1 MEYWEFLI
9 QKEGDRAWLPLE
21 SPSVE
26 ILEGRYRVVARSSR
40 PNTDV
45 EIRLTHQSIEAGAKK
60 RRVQKRHHRTN
71 KDGLMVV
78 FPFTTL
84 QPGLWELS
92 CIGDLMSDLLGNT
105 WKYSIEL
112 EVLPVDSDAGGESD
126 WEGQPPS
133 TAEAASPAASESETI
148 SPQPVTPSPPLT
160 LILDRETHVAYQGQP
175 IMLSGRVELAE
186 ATGDAEVRAY
196 QLQVCLLNPQ
206 NAESIQ
212 EVYVSLPLVPLPL
225 TFQSALELPSAPSLR
240 LMLGEVNLREVLSSD
255 TQSPVLDTQG
265 FTVAMGVNELIQTL
279 SQRTTPQEEPS
290 RAGASSDP
298 VDAEPVAPKPVDL
311 FFFDLVNQP
320 KDDRAIV
327 ELQPSPKQPLPPQ
340 LYQERSEPL
349 ERTPPK
355 SPQLP
360 LFLKPQ
366 PAEVPEPPP
375 AEAEKMEPE
384 TSEAETIPFPLE
396 IPTSEPSGAELLQK
410 MPPEAEEAFKALRLQ
425 DRFVERLSA
434 IARAYVVAESLEEAQ
449 GDAVESVE
457 EDSTET
463 LDILPSAAE
472 EEQTLP
478 NEEET
483 AVEPLPE
490 TEPEV
495 MLAQLGADSE
505 ADEVVVDDELFVSP
519 GAAQL
524 LPLEEKG
531 EVRTEGSQALNVNL
545 PAPLPISQVNPRVLP
560 EEEPIPTPA
569 LQVPLEDLVAGEVL
583 QIGVKLPQVESRLFV
598 KLWLQ
603 DRQTRSLLEGP
614 RLLTDL
620 TPDLFGHL
628 EAQTELV
635 VPFGCMEIQI
645 EAIAVEVTTQRE
657 SHKVTLNRM
666 ILPPDLPDFSLD
678 EFEMS

>member
-78 FPFTTL
+78 FPFTSL

-112 EVLPVDSDAGGESD
+112 EVLPVDSDAGAESD

-148 SPQPVTPSPPLT
+148 SPQPVTPSPPLA

-175 IMLSGRVELAE
+175 MILSGRVELAQ
-186 ATGDAEVRAY
+186 AAGGAQNDAEVRAY

-212 EVYVSLPLVPLPL
+212 EVYVSLPLASLPL
-225 TFQSALELPSAPSLR
+225 TFQYALELPSTPSLR

-279 SQRTTPQEEPS
+279 SQRTTPPEEPS
-290 RAGASSDP
+290 RGDP
-298 VDAEPVAPKPVDL
+298 VDAELPTPKPVDL

-320 KDDRAIV
+320 KGDRAIV

-340 LYQERSEPL
+340 LYQERSEPS

-366 PAEVPEPPP
+366 PAEVPQPPP
-375 AEAEKMEPE
+375 AEAEETEPE
-384 TSEAETIPFPLE
+384 TPEAETIPFPLE

-434 IARAYVVAESLEEAQ
+434 IARAYVVAESSEEAQ
-449 GDAVESVE
+449 GDAEDSVE
-457 EDSTET
+457 EDLTET
-463 LDILPSAAE
+463 LEALPVAAE

-478 NEEET
+478 NEEW
-483 AVEPLPE
+483 VED
-490 TEPEV
+490 EPEV

-531 EVRTEGSQALNVNL
+531 EVRTEGTQALNVNL

-628 EAQTELV
+628 EAHTELV